1 MAEIKIHVF
10 HTGEVCVAS
19 ELPFGGEHCSTI
31 KASGVFAKKSERLWL
46 PVSAYLIEIEC
57 SHGKILFDC
66 GWHRDMSPN
75 GVFDKKAQVKSLGS
89 LPLYVTNQGRLEK
102 GAAIDE
108 QFSALGIHPAD
119 LDLVLLSHLDCDHA
133 NGLRLV
139 ADAKQILV
147 SKDELLFAENKTPVN
162 RIRYNA
168 NWWRGTKMQTFDWNG
183 TEGPAGK
190 SYDVFGNG
198 SLVMVNIPGHSKGLC
213 ALKITGSDGRFV
225 LLYQVVRRE
234 FFAHTFE
241 PSITFNNYKVYV
253 NTACLN
259 KFPHADCAQLLINQ
273 ESRILALRP
282 CAESE
287 RDAFSW
293 CNTTGG
299 RRKPEASAGNG

>member
-46 PVSAYLIEIEC
+46 PVSAYLIEC

-89 LPLYVTNQGRLEK
+89 LPLYVANQGRMEK

-108 QFSALGIHPAD
+108 QLSVRGIHPAD

-133 NGLRLV
+133 NGLKLV
-139 ADAKQILV
+139 ADAKHILV
-147 SKDELLFAENKTPVN
+147 SKAELLFAENKTPVN

-168 NWWRGTKMQTFDWNG
+168 DWWRGTKIQTFEWNG
-183 TEGPAGK
+183 TEGPAEK
-190 SYDVFGNG
+190 SYDVFGDG

-225 LLYQVVRRE
+225 LLFADGGYAKRSWEQLITSGIADDKAAQKKSLEWIRE
-234 FFAHTFE
+234 Q
-241 PSITFNNYKVYV
+241 S
-253 NTACLN
+253 LN
-259 KFPHADCAQLLINQ
+259 ANCVESLANHDPDVQPHIIEL
-273 ESRILALRP
+273 
-282 CAESE
+282 
-287 RDAFSW
+287 
-293 CNTTGG
+293 
-299 RRKPEASAGNG
+299 

>member
-10 HTGEVCVAS
+10 HTGEVCVAP
-19 ELPFGGEHCSTI
+19 ELPFGGDHCSTI
-31 KASGVFAKKSERLWL
+31 RAAGVFAKKSERLWL
-46 PVSAYLIEIEC
+46 PVSAYLIEC

-108 QFSALGIHPAD
+108 QLAALGIHPAD

-133 NGLRLV
+133 NGLKLV

-168 NWWRGTKMQTFDWNG
+168 AWWHGTKMQTFAWNG

-190 SYDVFGNG
+190 SYDVFGDG

-225 LLYQVVRRE
+225 LLYADGGYARRSWE
-234 FFAHTFE
+234 QL
-241 PSITFNNYKVYV
+241 ITSGIADDK
-253 NTACLN
+253 AAQKKSLEWIREQSLN
-259 KFPHADCAQLLINQ
+259 ANCVESLANHDPDVQPHIIEL
-273 ESRILALRP
+273 
-282 CAESE
+282 
-287 RDAFSW
+287 
-293 CNTTGG
+293 
-299 RRKPEASAGNG
+299 

>member
-1 MAEIKIHVF
+1 MTEVKIHVF
-10 HTGEVCVAS
+10 HTGEVCVAP

-46 PVSAYLIEIEC
+46 PVSAYLIEC
-57 SHGKILFDC
+57 AHGKILFDC

-108 QFSALGIHPAD
+108 QLAALGIHPAD

-133 NGLRLV
+133 NGLKLV

-147 SKDELLFAENKTPVN
+147 SKDELLFAESKKPVN

-168 NWWRGTKMQTFDWNG
+168 DWWRGTKMQTFTWNG
-183 TEGPAGK
+183 TEGPTGK
-190 SYDVFGNG
+190 SYDVFGDG

-213 ALKITGSDGRFV
+213 ALKITSSDGRFV
-225 LLYQVVRRE
+225 LLYADGGYARRSWE
-234 FFAHTFE
+234 QL
-241 PSITFNNYKVYV
+241 ITSGIADDKTAQKQSLEWIREQSLDV
-253 NTACLN
+253 NCVESLAN
-259 KFPHADCAQLLINQ
+259 HDPDVQPHIIEL
-273 ESRILALRP
+273 
-282 CAESE
+282 
-287 RDAFSW
+287 
-293 CNTTGG
+293 
-299 RRKPEASAGNG
+299 